1 MTPVKE
7 EAVASEEQEQEQE
20 VKNDVREETVGDEG
34 NREALMSDI
43 KRALHKRASYIK
55 ANSE

>member
-7 EAVASEEQEQEQE
+7 EAVASEEQEQEL
-20 VKNDVREETVGDEG
+20 KNVA
-34 NREALMSDI
+34 REALMCDI
-43 KRALHKRASYIK
+43 KRALHKRASFIK